1 MALNRC
7 RLTDAASLYDNAVRT
22 QEIAQENAAAERPG
36 HWAFV
41 GCPNEGVEP
50 DLAIRLG
57 VAWTRRRA
65 SPRCVLVPAM
75 ADYQDNAT
83 LKRLVPERD
92 VRTTRSRSASGSGGY
107 VLACWLGTADLSRL
121 YDSHTGPICL
131 LLWRGTVFER
141 AWINARGAI
150 DLVTGDVGYA
160 NDRVAIGPVVAE
172 ALHSISKTINHSS
185 PFTHP
190 TDRSKVV
197 TAL

>member
-1 MALNRC
+1 MFWLVGLGPPIFPDYTT
-7 RLTDAASLYDNAVRT
+7 LTLDRY
-22 QEIAQENAAAERPG
+22 
-36 HWAFV
+36 
-41 GCPNEGVEP
+41 
-50 DLAIRLG
+50 
-57 VAWTRRRA
+57 
-65 SPRCVLVPAM
+65 
-75 ADYQDNAT
+75 
-83 LKRLVPERD
+83 
-92 VRTTRSRSASGSGGY
+92 
-107 VLACWLGTADLSRL
+107 
-121 YDSHTGPICL
+121 CL